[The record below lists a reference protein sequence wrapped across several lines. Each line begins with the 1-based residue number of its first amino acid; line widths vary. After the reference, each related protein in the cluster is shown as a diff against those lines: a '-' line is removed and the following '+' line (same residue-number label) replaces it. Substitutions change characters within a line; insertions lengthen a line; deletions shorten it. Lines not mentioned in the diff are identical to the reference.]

1 MLKGGSH
8 DSQPQGAAPS
18 EAGDQGQGQVG
29 DPERG
34 RCLRTPPPLSFS
46 DRNTHGSGMFVVKA
60 LGSGVHVALDGSLGV
75 RSVTACVSLGAG
87 AANDSADQ
95 SGLSHL
101 VEHLLLEAP
110 CDGETS
116 LSKWADSVGG
126 QSNASTSHEAV
137 VFWARVPPEAAVE
150 CVRRLDRA
158 IAQPRIT
165 DELCASERSVVL
177 QELLAAAA
185 DPIDVARES
194 FHSRLFAGGPFARPV
209 GGCADDFPELSAE
222 DVLRAHRRT
231 LAAHPVGISLVGPQ
245 DLLAEAFAALTDG
258 ELARIERTDAPP
270 LPDWAPTEPPSP
282 EVDPDADYAYVVAGG
297 PGAGRSTV
305 QWAAAEVLAAA
316 IGGTPGSALYERLR
330 GELGMGYQLQSFHTA
345 YRDVGSWS
353 VVVGAPPEDV
363 ALVER
368 TVHDCLEAVA
378 SGRLAGEHLDAAKR
392 QAVGSVLLD
401 NEDPVAL
408 AHLNCAWLPLAGSG
422 EPPVD
427 AVRRLIAGVDHGD
440 VRAVAAR
447 VLEGYTHVVA
457 S

>member
-1 MLKGGSH
+1 
-8 DSQPQGAAPS
+8 
-18 EAGDQGQGQVG
+18 
-29 DPERG
+29 
-34 RCLRTPPPLSFS
+34 
-46 DRNTHGSGMFVVKA
+46 MFVVKA
-60 LGSGVHVALDGSLGV
+60 LDNGVRVALDGSLGV
-75 RSVTACVSLGAG
+75 RSVTVCVSLGAG
-87 AANDSADQ
+87 AAHDAADL

-101 VEHLLLEAP
+101 VEHLVLEAP
-110 CDGETS
+110 CHGDTS
-116 LSKWADSVGG
+116 LSKWVDSVGG

-137 VFWARVPPEAAVE
+137 VFWARVPPEAAVK
-150 CVRRLDRA
+150 CVRHLDLA
-158 IAQPRIT
+158 VAQPRIT

-194 FHSRLFAGGPFARPV
+194 FHGKLFAGSPFARPV
-209 GGCADDFPELSAE
+209 GGDPDDFPEPSAE
-222 DVLRAHRRT
+222 DVLRAHRNT
-231 LAAHPVGISLVGPQ
+231 LASYPVGISLVGPP
-245 DLLAEAFAALTDG
+245 DLLAESFDALAVG
-258 ELARIERTDAPP
+258 ELARLERTGAPTS
-270 LPDWAPTEPPSP
+270 PDWTPLEPPRP
-282 EVDPDADYAYVVAGG
+282 TADPDADYAYLVAGG
-297 PGAGRSTV
+297 PGAGRSTAR
-305 QWAAAEVLAAA
+305 WAAAEVLAAA
-316 IGGTPGSALYERLR
+316 IGGTPGSVLYERLR

-345 YRDVGSWS
+345 YHDVGSWS

-363 ALVER
+363 PLVER

-408 AHLNCAWLPLAGSG
+408 AHLDCAWLPLAGSD

-427 AVRRLIAGVDHGD
+427 AVRRLLAGVSHGD
-440 VRAVAAR
+440 VRALAAQ